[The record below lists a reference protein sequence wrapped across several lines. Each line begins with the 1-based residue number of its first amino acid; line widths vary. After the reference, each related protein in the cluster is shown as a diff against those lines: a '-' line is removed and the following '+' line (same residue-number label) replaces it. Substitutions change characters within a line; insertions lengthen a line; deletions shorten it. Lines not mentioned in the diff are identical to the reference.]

1 MRSTTS
7 SYRIQEDLRVR
18 LEQTARQLKKGKNW
32 VINRAIE
39 EYLHRVHRESLAA
52 EARRQS
58 RLASGVVTKDEEF
71 WHRQADTGGWR

>member
-18 LEQTARQLKKGKNW
+18 LELTARQLKKGKNW
-32 VINRAIE
+32 VINRAIQ
-39 EYLHRVHRESLAA
+39 EYLDRIHRESLAA

-58 RLASGVVTKDEEF
+58 LLASGVVTADEEF
-71 WHRQADTGGWR
+71 WHQQADTGGWR

>member
-18 LEQTARQLKKGKNW
+18 LEHAARQLKKGKNW

-39 EYLHRVHRESLAA
+39 EYLDRVHRESLAA

-58 RLASGVVTKDEEF
+58 LLASGVVTEDEEF
-71 WHRQADTGGWR
+71 WHQRADTGGWR

>member
-18 LEQTARQLKKGKNW
+18 LEHAARQLKKGKNW
-32 VINRAIE
+32 VINRAIQ
-39 EYLHRVHRESLAA
+39 EYLDRIHRESLAA

-58 RLASGVVTKDEEF
+58 LLASGVVTADEEF
-71 WHRQADTGGWR
+71 WGQQADTEGWR

>member
-1 MRSTTS
+1 MNSTTS

-18 LEQTARQLKKGKNW
+18 LEHTARQLKKGKNW

-39 EYLHRVHRESLAA
+39 EYLNRVRRESLAA

-58 RLASGVVTKDEEF
+58 LLASGVVTEDEEF
-71 WHRQADTGGWR
+71 WQRQADTGGWR

>member
-7 SYRIQEDLRVR
+7 SYRIQEDLRIR
-18 LEQTARQLKKGKNW
+18 LERAARHLKKGKNW

-39 EYLHRVHRESLAA
+39 EYLNRIHQDSLAA

-58 RLASGVVTKDEEF
+58 LLASGVVTADEEF
-71 WHRQADTGGWR
+71 WHQQVDAGGWR

>member
-7 SYRIQEDLRVR
+7 SYRIPEDLRVR
-18 LEQTARQLKKGKNW
+18 LEHTARQLKKGKNW

-39 EYLHRVHRESLAA
+39 EYLDRIHPDCLAA

-58 RLASGVVTKDEEF
+58 LLASSVVTADEDF
-71 WHRQADTGGWR
+71 CRQQADTGGWR